1 MDLVSRIEAALP
13 ALCRS
18 EVRVAQLCIKN
29 QHKFASLKIA
39 DIAKLAHTSST
50 TVIRFCN
57 HIGYAGFLD
66 LKFKILNDSYSAVS
80 NLQDFVEPNDSVDQ
94 VLIKSIDNAM
104 AVMTSFPSL
113 FIVESTERAA
123 TEIAKV
129 SKQLGVIQIYGFG
142 GSSSV
147 AFDMQHKFMLLGFT
161 AQAYSDEHL
170 QAVASCLLC
179 QKDVAIFVSKSG
191 QTLSLIELAK
201 GLSERGVKTI
211 AMSPTR
217 SALSQACY
225 MQLPSPCISSE
236 NSFQFDDQL
245 TQFLMIDILATA
257 VGLKLSEQNTK
268 SVQLRQTRALAA
280 KRLFL

>member
-1 MDLVSRIEAALP
+1 MDLVSRIAAAIP

-29 QHKFASLKIA
+29 PHKFASLKIS

-57 HIGYAGFLD
+57 HIGYTGFLD
-66 LKFKILNDSYSAVS
+66 LKFKVLNDSCLTVS
-80 NLQDFVEPNDSVDQ
+80 NLQDFVEPQDSVGQ

-104 AVMTSFPSL
+104 AVMTSFSNLILAEP
-113 FIVESTERAA
+113 IERAA
-123 TEIAKV
+123 TEIAKAR
-129 SKQLGVIQIYGFG
+129 KQHGIIQIYGFG

-147 AFDMQHKFMLLGFT
+147 AFDMQYKFMLLGFT

-170 QAVASCLLC
+170 QAVASCLIC

-201 GLSERGVKTI
+201 GLNERGIKTI
-211 AMSPTR
+211 AISPKR
-217 SALSQACY
+217 SALSQACC
-225 MQLPSPCISSE
+225 MQLPSHYSHAANNSE
-236 NSFQFDDQL
+236 FDDQL
-245 TQFLMIDILATA
+245 TQFLMVDILATTVA
-257 VGLKLSEQNTK
+257 LKLQGRNTR
-268 SVQLRQTRALAA
+268 SIQLQQVQALAA